1 MTQQRRLNIGI
12 TGGIGSGKTTVCRI
26 FSVLGIAVYDA
37 DREAKEL
44 MNKHAGLRASLI
56 KHFGSQVYN
65 EAGEL
70 DRAFLSSAV
79 FQDAAKLDVL
89 NGLVHPVVIQAGI
102 DWMNRQTGPYSV
114 KEAALLFESGSYQA
128 NDYNI
133 LVFAPVE
140 ERIRRVMR
148 RDGMSRQQVQDRIN
162 NQMPED
168 EKMKLADFVIYND
181 GVQAVIP
188 QVLALHERFIKE
200 SRNT

>member
-1 MTQQRRLNIGI
+1 MTHQKRLNIGI
-12 TGGIGSGKTTVCRI
+12 TGGIGSGKTLICRI

-44 MNKHAGLRASLI
+44 MNKDAGLRASLI
-56 KHFGSQVYN
+56 KHFGPQVYN

-70 DRAFLSSAV
+70 DRAFLSASV
-79 FQDAAKLDVL
+79 FQDAAKLDLL
-89 NGLVHPVVIQAGI
+89 NGIVHPVVIQAGI
-102 DWMNRQTGPYSV
+102 DWMNRQTGSYSV

-140 ERIRRVMR
+140 ERIRRVMA

-188 QVLALHERFIKE
+188 QVLVLHERFVKE
-200 SRNT
+200 SNHT

>member
-1 MTQQRRLNIGI
+1 MTHQKRLNIGI
-12 TGGIGSGKTTVCRI
+12 TGGIGSGKTLICRI

-56 KHFGSQVYN
+56 KHFGPQVYN

-70 DRAFLSSAV
+70 DRAFLSASV
-79 FQDAAKLDVL
+79 FQDAAKLDLL
-89 NGLVHPVVIQAGI
+89 NGIVHPVVIQAGI

-140 ERIRRVMR
+140 ERIRRVMA
-148 RDGMSRQQVQDRIN
+148 RDGMSHQQVQDRIN

-188 QVLALHERFIKE
+188 QVLALHERFVKE
-200 SRNT
+200 SNHT

>member
-1 MTQQRRLNIGI
+1 MTHQKRLNIGI
-12 TGGIGSGKTTVCRI
+12 TGGIGSGKTLICRI

-44 MNKHAGLRASLI
+44 MNKDAGLRASLI
-56 KHFGSQVYN
+56 KHFGPQVYN

-70 DRAFLSSAV
+70 DRAFLSASV
-79 FQDAAKLDVL
+79 FQDAAKLDLL
-89 NGLVHPVVIQAGI
+89 NGIVHPVVIQAGI
-102 DWMNRQTGPYSV
+102 DWMNRQTGSYSV

-140 ERIRRVMR
+140 ERIRRVMA

-188 QVLALHERFIKE
+188 QVLALHERFVKE
-200 SRNT
+200 SNHT